1 YEYCV
6 DRLLSSPRYGEHRAR
21 YWLDAARYGD
31 THGLHLDNERS
42 IWPYRTWVVDA
53 FNRDQP
59 FDQFTI
65 EQLAGDLLPH
75 PSVEQKVATGF
86 LRCNVTTSEGGSID
100 EEYVVRYAMD
110 RTETMSTVWLGLTM
124 GCAACH
130 DHKFDPISQRE
141 YYSLYSYFF
150 SLAENAMDGNALL
163 PPPAMRVANV
173 AQQAQRE
180 QFEHQRTRLTDT
192 LAQLKRQHL
201 LQLPQFRD
209 DYLSHSTASVAPRD
223 WQLYCAFNEFDEHTT
238 PAGRGTTAQRIG
250 KTAVD
255 AGRVASAI
263 RLQEGGHLN
272 LGSTGDL
279 EQHDAFTL
287 ATWLYLEDDGM
298 TGDSVM
304 SLAARWNQEQQ
315 RGYEVSLDARQ
326 LVVQISHHGAENA
339 LIVRTQLPLTKQ
351 KWQHLAVS
359 YDGSNRATGITV
371 CVNGE
376 PQQLT
381 IERDQLNGTIRTA
394 GPLLIGN
401 GNHAPFFGMLDEFY
415 LFARQLDANEITA
428 LGNPDPLLQ
437 LLTTDAQHATTETQ
451 ATIAHELLLRNVS
464 EYRTAHQAKHDIE
477 EALRKLEGRYASTL
491 IAEEL
496 SHPRVAH
503 MLVRGQYDQKTQE
516 VSRDVPACL
525 PPLSASDGGNRHDL
539 ARWLVRADHPL
550 TARVAVN
557 RLWAQFF
564 GIGLV
569 ATP

>member
-1 YEYCV
+1 TDINYDRDIRPILSDNCFQCHGPDAATREAGLRLDLAESAQHQLDSGRTAIVPSNLSRSELWTRITADDPDVRMPPASSTKTLTASEQQLIRRWIEIGAPYVSHWSFQSPQRPQLPTHRSSWIRNPIDAFVWQQLNNHRIQPAPPADRIMLLRRLTQDLTGLPPTPEEIEAFLGDNDPEAYEHCV

-59 FDQFTI
+59 FDEFTI

-75 PSVEQKVATGF
+75 PSVAQKVATGF

-238 PAGRGTTAQRIG
+238 
-250 KTAVD
+250 
-255 AGRVASAI
+255 
-263 RLQEGGHLN
+263 
-272 LGSTGDL
+272 
-279 EQHDAFTL
+279 
-287 ATWLYLEDDGM
+287 
-298 TGDSVM
+298 
-304 SLAARWNQEQQ
+304 
-315 RGYEVSLDARQ
+315 
-326 LVVQISHHGAENA
+326 
-339 LIVRTQLPLTKQ
+339 
-351 KWQHLAVS
+351 
-359 YDGSNRATGITV
+359 
-371 CVNGE
+371 
-376 PQQLT
+376 
-381 IERDQLNGTIRTA
+381 
-394 GPLLIGN
+394 
-401 GNHAPFFGMLDEFY
+401 
-415 LFARQLDANEITA
+415 
-428 LGNPDPLLQ
+428 
-437 LLTTDAQHATTETQ
+437 
-451 ATIAHELLLRNVS
+451 
-464 EYRTAHQAKHDIE
+464 
-477 EALRKLEGRYASTL
+477 
-491 IAEEL
+491 
-496 SHPRVAH
+496 
-503 MLVRGQYDQKTQE
+503 
-516 VSRDVPACL
+516 
-525 PPLSASDGGNRHDL
+525 
-539 ARWLVRADHPL
+539 
-550 TARVAVN
+550 
-557 RLWAQFF
+557 
-564 GIGLV
+564 
-569 ATP
+569 